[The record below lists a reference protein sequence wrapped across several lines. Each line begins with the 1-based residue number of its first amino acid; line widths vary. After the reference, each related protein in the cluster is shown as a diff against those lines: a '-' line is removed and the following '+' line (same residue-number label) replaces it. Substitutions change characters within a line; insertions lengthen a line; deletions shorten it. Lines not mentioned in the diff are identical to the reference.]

1 MPLRSL
7 LPLLADDMD
16 IGVVLTDGML
26 TAPGPRILY
35 VNTTFERMT
44 GFDRSEILG
53 KNPRIFQG
61 SGTSLAA
68 RKRLARALRQGERHS
83 TTLVNYRKSGEPYL
97 CAIEVFPILSPQ
109 GELINAVALER
120 EVERRP
126 GRHPSFRP
134 ATRSKA
140 SSPAAKA

>member
-1 MPLRSL
+1 MPLRELISA
-7 LPLLADDMD
+7 LADDLD
-16 IGVVLTDGML
+16 IGVVLTDGQL
-26 TAPGPRILY
+26 SPPGPHILY

-61 SGTSLAA
+61 AGTSLAA
-68 RKRLARALRQGERHS
+68 RKRLARALRDGERHS
-83 TTLVNYRKSGEPYL
+83 TTLVNYRKNGEAYL
-97 CAIEVFPILSPQ
+97 CAIDVFPIVAPD
-109 GELINAVALER
+109 GALISAVALER

-134 ATRSKA
+134 AAT
-140 SSPAAKA
+140 PAE